1 MKKRVKGSSITSK
14 EVAKTE
20 LIEDEFDDNEDEKDD
35 GYDSKGVYIE
45 EAPIVKKI
53 EPVKK
58 VMIRTIAALF
68 MCCFYLLILKAGHF
82 YCIAL
87 GVLTQFELY
96 RELVNVRYVEAKLRT
111 MPLFRTLQWSWF
123 LVAMFAVYSE
133 TIHKFCL
140 ETQPFNHLTKITEN
154 FSKYVFP
161 LYCSIFVASVLT
173 LKPGKYTKHNLF

>member
-1 MKKRVKGSSITSK
+1 MKNRKSSKVVKK
-14 EVAKTE
+14 E
-20 LIEDEFDDNEDEKDD
+20 LIEEEYDENEDEKDD
-35 GYDSKGVYIE
+35 GYDSKGVELIRNE
-45 EAPIVKKI
+45 EVPSKKKEPITL
-53 EPVKK
+53 KK

-68 MCCFYLLILKAGHF
+68 MCAFYLLILKAGHF
-82 YCIAL
+82 YCIML

-140 ETQPFNHLTKITEN
+140 ETQPLNHLTKITEN
-154 FSKYVFP
+154 FSKCVFP

-173 LKPGKYTKHNLF
+173 LQKGNCF